1 MNDDIIRLIQDCFA
15 MAALCINTAQ
25 KRTTASS
32 SRPSALTSS
41 YKKMDRFQ
49 LTQAFKSDVTS
60 KALITAGPAPRPDIA
75 SMRICQW
82 NVHSC
87 NWKASKG
94 STKGSTKG
102 SEAAC
107 EIADTVLRMNPD
119 VVVLNECGSSPGQ
132 ITREVQQNRYSQL
145 AVLGSKLR
153 EKGYTLVES
162 PNDFPTTIA
171 TRLPLVSSSKLFLGT
186 RRGAVCARIRATC
199 GTVVVSRNTL

>member
-1 MNDDIIRLIQDCFA
+1 

-49 LTQAFKSDVTS
+49 LIQAFKSDVTS

-94 STKGSTKG
+94 STKGS
-102 SEAAC
+102 EIAC

-119 VVVLNECGSSPGQ
+119 VVVLNECTDHKRGATKPLQPVGRARIKASRKGLHSRGVAERFPHDHRHPPSPG
-132 ITREVQQNRYSQL
+132 
-145 AVLGSKLR
+145 
-153 EKGYTLVES
+153 
-162 PNDFPTTIA
+162 
-171 TRLPLVSSSKLFLGT
+171 
-186 RRGAVCARIRATC
+186 
-199 GTVVVSRNTL
+199 VVF